1 MTALVIVEGVV
12 ILVLGLLVAG
22 LLRSHA
28 DILKA
33 LHELGVDLD
42 HDHDHGEASFNVQD
56 GVMAPGQAVGSPAYD
71 ISGSTLD
78 GGAIGMRLVGGE
90 HRTLLAFLSSGCS
103 TCFILW
109 KTMPTQAPTNVRVV
123 AVTRGPEDESVTG
136 LQDLAPEG
144 FPVVMS
150 SQAWGDYGVPGSP
163 YFVLVDG
170 ARGVIGEG
178 SAGTWDRITQL
189 LGEAEGDVGRARGAS
204 GAIRETRADAELTA
218 AGILPGDPS
227 LYPDSDEQEES

>member
-1 MTALVIVEGVV
+1 MTALVIIEGVV

-42 HDHDHGEASFNVQD
+42 HDHDEPSFNVQD
-56 GVMAPGQAVGSPAYD
+56 GVMAPGSAVGSPAHD

-90 HRTLLAFLSSGCS
+90 HRTLLAFLSSGCA

-123 AVTRGPEDESVTG
+123 VVTRSPEDESVTG
-136 LQDLAPEG
+136 LQELAPEG
-144 FPVVMS
+144 VPVVMS

-170 ARGVIGEG
+170 GRGVIGEG

-189 LGEAEGDVGRARGAS
+189 LGEAEGDASRTGRAS
-204 GAIRETRADAELTA
+204 GAIRESRADAELAA

-227 LYPDSDEQEES
+227 LYPENEEQEET

>member
-12 ILVLGLLVAG
+12 ILVLALLVAG

-33 LHELGVDLD
+33 LHELGVDLE
-42 HDHDHGEASFNVQD
+42 HDHDEPSFNVQT
-56 GVMAPGQAVGSPAYD
+56 GVVAPGNVVGSPAHD
-71 ISGSTLD
+71 ISGTTLD
-78 GGAIGMRLVGGE
+78 GGAVAMRMVGGD
-90 HRTLLAFLSSGCS
+90 HTTLLAFLSSGCS

-109 KTMPTQAPTNVRVV
+109 KTMERDAPKDFRVV
-123 AVTRGPEDESVTG
+123 AVTRSPEDESVTG
-136 LQDLAPEG
+136 LKELAPPG

-150 SQAWGDYGVPGSP
+150 SVAWNDYGVPGSP

-170 ARGVIGEG
+170 ERGVIGEG
-178 SAGTWDRITQL
+178 SSGTWTQITKL
-189 LGEAEGDVGRARGAS
+189 LGDAGGDATQPRRATG
-204 GAIRETRADAELTA
+204 GIRETRADSELAA

-227 LYPDSDEQEES
+227 LYPDDEDQEES

>member
-1 MTALVIVEGVV
+1 MTALVVVEGVV

-42 HDHDHGEASFNVQD
+42 HDHDEPSFNVQD
-56 GVMAPGQAVGSPAYD
+56 GVMAPGGAVGAPAHD
-71 ISGSTLD
+71 ISGATLD

-109 KTMPTQAPTNVRVV
+109 KTMPSQAPTNLRVV
-123 AVTRGPEDESVTG
+123 AVTRSPEDESVTG
-136 LQDLAPEG
+136 LKELAPEG

-150 SQAWGDYGVPGSP
+150 SRAWADYGVPGSP

-170 ARGVIGEG
+170 ERGVIGEG

-189 LGEAEGDVGRARGAS
+189 LGEAGGDAGHSHRNSGAS
-204 GAIRETRADAELTA
+204 RETRADAELTA

-227 LYPDSDEQEES
+227 LYPDGEDLEET

>member
-1 MTALVIVEGVV
+1 MTALVILEGVV

-28 DILKA
+28 DILRA
-33 LHELGVDLD
+33 LHDLGVDLE
-42 HDHDHGEASFNVQD
+42 HDHGDADFEVRD
-56 GVMAPGQAVGSPAYD
+56 GVMAPGNAVGSPAHD
-71 ISGSTLD
+71 VSGATLD

-109 KTMPTQAPTNVRVV
+109 KTLPTQAPRDLRVV
-123 AVTRGPEDESVTG
+123 VITRSPEDESVTG
-136 LQDLAPEG
+136 LQELAPEG
-144 FPVVMS
+144 VPVIMS

-163 YFVLVDG
+163 YFMLVDG
-170 ARGVIGEG
+170 ERGVIGEG

-189 LGEAEGDVGRARGAS
+189 LGEADGDADRPRRAS
-204 GAIRETRADAELTA
+204 GTIRENRADAELAA
-218 AGILPGDPS
+218 AGIMPGDPS
-227 LYPDSDEQEES
+227 LHPEADDPEET

>member
-28 DILKA
+28 DILRA
-33 LHELGVDLD
+33 LHDLGVDLE
-42 HDHDHGEASFNVQD
+42 HDHHDVDFNVQD
-56 GVMAPGQAVGSPAYD
+56 GVMAPGNAIGSPAHD
-71 ISGSTLD
+71 ISGATLD

-103 TCFILW
+103 TCFVLW
-109 KTMPTQAPTNVRVV
+109 KTLPTQAPRDLRVV
-123 AVTRGPEDESVTG
+123 VVTRSPEDESVTS
-136 LQDLAPEG
+136 LRELAPEDV
-144 FPVVMS
+144 PVIMS
-150 SQAWGDYGVPGSP
+150 SQAWGEYGVPGSP

-170 ARGVIGEG
+170 ERGVIGEG

-189 LGEAEGDVGRARGAS
+189 LGEAGGDAQRSSRAS
-204 GAIRETRADAELTA
+204 GAVRETRADAELAA
-218 AGILPGDPS
+218 AGIMPGDPS
-227 LYPDSDEQEES
+227 LYPEPDDQEDP